1 MCLSALY
8 VKEGKSGHLR
18 ISGDRIFYGVDAA
31 EGEKNSSAVSVK
43 YFMAGV
49 THFCL

>member
-1 MCLSALY
+1 MTGFFY
-8 VKEGKSGHLR
+8 VLDS
-18 ISGDRIFYGVDAA
+18 A

-43 YFMAGV
+43 YFMAGI

>member
-1 MCLSALY
+1 MTGFFY
-8 VKEGKSGHLR
+8 VSD
-18 ISGDRIFYGVDAA
+18 SA

-49 THFCL
+49 PISACDKK